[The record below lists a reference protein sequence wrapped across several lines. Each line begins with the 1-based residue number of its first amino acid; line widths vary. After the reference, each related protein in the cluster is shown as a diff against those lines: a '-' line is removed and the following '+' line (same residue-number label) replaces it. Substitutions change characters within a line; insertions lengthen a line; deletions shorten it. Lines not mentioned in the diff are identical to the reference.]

1 MQERLISIPQ
11 TQMSEQ
17 KAGRVP
23 RNKSTGV
30 LRVLAQSCWSSG
42 ASASAGRQSAT
53 NSWASKGASPER
65 GSRSEDAA
73 VHNCREGLII
83 LISEQAEFEM
93 EMRGRFPCHATRQ
106 LE

>member
-1 MQERLISIPQ
+1 MQVRLISIPQ
-11 TQMSEQ
+11 AQMSEQ
-17 KAGRVP
+17 KSTRVP
-23 RNKSTGV
+23 LNKSTGV
-30 LRVLAQSCWSSG
+30 LAQSCRSSG

-73 VHNCREGLII
+73 VHNCSEGPII

-93 EMRGRFPCHATRQ
+93 EMRGRFPCHTTRQ